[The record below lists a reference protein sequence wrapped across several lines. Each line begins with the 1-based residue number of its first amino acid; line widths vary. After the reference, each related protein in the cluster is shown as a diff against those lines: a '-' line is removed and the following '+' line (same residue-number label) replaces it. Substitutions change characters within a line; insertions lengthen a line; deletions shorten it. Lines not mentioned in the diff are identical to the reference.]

1 MPTLP
6 IIPQTVTVH
15 LGAPNEQAENV
26 TVSFT
31 EYIKNVASNEIYPN
45 WPDAALRAN
54 ILAQITFALNRI
66 YTEYYPSRGYDF
78 DITNNTLYDQAFR
91 PDGEIFGNIS
101 EIVDEIFNN
110 YIVRNGSIVPL
121 YAQFCDGVYVQCSGL
136 SQWGSVR
143 LAEQGMN
150 AFQILQYYF
159 GDNIRLVLDAAVGD
173 NTPSYPGV
181 PLRRGSFGDD
191 VLTIKR
197 ELNRIAL
204 NYPALPRI
212 SRLTGV
218 YDFETEKTVTAFQE
232 IFNLEP
238 DGVVGKAT
246 WYKIKQIFAAVKRL
260 SDITGEGLEI
270 SEVERRYTRSLRL
283 GDSGVDVEAAFCLF
297 GLFLSGAAADPHYRL
312 LRRNDPRRGFY
323 LPEALR
329 ADGGR
334 HRRQTDIRRG
344 GTRLQSGGQRT
355 SGELSE
361 RDRRTLSRKVPCVR
375 RHRRERDHHPAL
387 SRYYLPH
394 RPADSA
400 SQCDRHLR
408 RSHTQRGLCAPA
420 SARHRAERRHRPR
433 GMEPHHHARQQPV
446 SARIRSLR

>member
-26 TVSFT
+26 TVGFT

-45 WPDAALRAN
+45 WPEAALRAN

-78 DITNNTLYDQAFR
+78 DITNNTLYDQAFQ
-91 PDGEIFGNIS
+91 PDSEIFGNIS

-143 LAEQGMN
+143 LAEQGKN
-150 AFQILQYYF
+150 AFQILQFYY
-159 GDNIRLVLDAAVGD
+159 GDNIRLVRDAAVGD

-181 PLRRGSFGDD
+181 ALRRGSFGDD
-191 VLTIKR
+191 
-197 ELNRIAL
+197 L

-212 SRLTGV
+212 SSLTGV
-218 YDFETEKTVTAFQE
+218 YDFETERAVTAFQN

-270 SEVERRYTRSLRL
+270 SEVERRYTRSLRF
-283 GDSGVDVEAAFCLF
+283 GDSGVDVEALQYYLAFLGYFFPELPPIPITGYF
-297 GLFLSGAAADPHYRL
+297 GEQTRDAVFTFQKLYGLTVDGIAGRQTFGEVERAYRAAVEELPANYQSAIGEPYPGRFLVLGDTGESVTIIQRYL
-312 LRRNDPRRGFY
+312 NIISQNDPQIPQVNVTGTFDEATRNAVLALQRQLDIEQNGAIGPVEWSRIITRGNN
-323 LPEALR
+323 L
-329 ADGGR
+329 
-334 HRRQTDIRRG
+334 
-344 GTRLQSGGQRT
+344 
-355 SGELSE
+355 
-361 RDRRTLSRKVPCVR
+361 
-375 RHRRERDHHPAL
+375 
-387 SRYYLPH
+387 
-394 RPADSA
+394 
-400 SQCDRHLR
+400 
-408 RSHTQRGLCAPA
+408 
-420 SARHRAERRHRPR
+420 
-433 GMEPHHHARQQPV
+433 
-446 SARIRSLR
+446 

>member
-45 WPDAALRAN
+45 WPEAALRAN

-173 NTPSYPGV
+173 NTPSYPGI

-212 SRLTGV
+212 TSLTGV
-218 YDFETEKTVTAFQE
+218 YDFDTERTVTAFQQ

-246 WYKIKQIFAAVKRL
+246 WYKIKQIYAAVKRL
-260 SDITGEGLEI
+260 SDIAGEGLEI
-270 SEVERRYTRSLRL
+270 SEVERKYTRSLRL
-283 GDSGVDVEAAFCLF
+283 GDSGVDVEA
-297 GLFLSGAAADPHYRL
+297 
-312 LRRNDPRRGFY
+312 
-323 LPEALR
+323 
-329 ADGGR
+329 
-334 HRRQTDIRRG
+334 
-344 GTRLQSGGQRT
+344 LQ
-355 SGELSE
+355 
-361 RDRRTLSRKVPCVR
+361 
-375 RHRRERDHHPAL
+375 
-387 SRYYLPH
+387 YYLAFLGYFFPELPPIPITGYFGEMT
-394 RPADSA
+394 RTAA
-400 SQCDRHLR
+400 
-408 RSHTQRGLCAPA
+408 TA
-420 SARHRAERRHRPR
+420 
-433 GMEPHHHARQQPV
+433 
-446 SARIRSLR
+446 

>member
-6 IIPQTVTVH
+6 VIPQTVTVH

-26 TVSFT
+26 TVGFT

-45 WPDAALRAN
+45 WPEAALRAN

-78 DITNNTLYDQAFR
+78 DITNNTLYDQAFQ
-91 PDGEIFGNIS
+91 PDSEIFGNIS

-159 GDNIRLVLDAAVGD
+159 GDNIRLVRDAAVG
-173 NTPSYPGV
+173 NNAPSYPGV

-191 VLTIKR
+191 VLIIKR

-204 NYPALPRI
+204 NYPAVPRI
-212 SRLTGV
+212 SSLTGV
-218 YDFETEKTVTAFQE
+218 YDFETEEAVKAFQN

-246 WYKIKQIFAAVKRL
+246 WYKIKQIYAAVKRL

-270 SEVERRYTRSLRL
+270 SEVERRYTRSLQL
-283 GDSGVDVEAAFCLF
+283 GDSGGDVEALQYYLAFLGYFFPELPPIPITGYF
-297 GLFLSGAAADPHYRL
+297 GEQTRDAVLTFQKLYGL
-312 LRRNDPRRGFY
+312 TV
-323 LPEALR
+323 
-329 ADGGR
+329 DG
-334 HRRQTDIRRG
+334 IV
-344 GTRLQSGGQRT
+344 GQRT
-355 SGELSE
+355 FREVERAYRAAVEELPANYQSAIGEPYPGRFLVLGDSGESVSIIQRYLNIISQTDPQIPQVNVTGTFDE
-361 RDRRTLSRKVPCVR
+361 ATRNAVFALQRQLGIEQNGAIGPVEWSRII
-375 RHRRERDHHPAL
+375 
-387 SRYYLPH
+387 
-394 RPADSA
+394 
-400 SQCDRHLR
+400 
-408 RSHTQRGLCAPA
+408 TRGN
-420 SARHRAERRHRPR
+420 
-433 GMEPHHHARQQPV
+433 
-446 SARIRSLR
+446 SL